1 MLART
6 AGAAPPLA
14 AAAAVALPALLRRL
28 STGTL
33 PRRSLA
39 AVEKLFKEMEGR
51 KALPWE
57 NAVTAEEAVKV
68 LGSFWGVS
76 FRPGDVLDLDVG
88 QMEALL
94 AATTPAPTLLPG
106 AAATKEAGEHAR
118 LLDNA
123 LFAHAES
130 VSSRFFGRD
139 VYYRGIVEFSNVCE
153 NDCGYCGIRK
163 HQRRARRYSMPKQ
176 EVVETA
182 EWAFRH
188 RMGTLMLQSGELNTP
203 QRLKYLVDVVRAV
216 KERTT
221 ALDAEQRSIDPA
233 ALPKDRTG
241 VGLCVAL
248 SVGELPREQYQT
260 LKDAGADRY
269 LLRIES
275 SNPELYASI
284 HPPAQKW
291 ENRVRCLRD
300 LKDIGFMIGTGVM
313 VGLPGQS
320 LRDLAGDVMFFRD
333 LGADMIGMGPYITEA
348 GTPVADMWQR
358 QFGGVDKP
366 AHMREM
372 LTLTTRMNAL
382 ARVTLGNVNIAATTA
397 LQAID
402 AVGRE
407 IALRRGANVLM
418 PILTPTKYREH
429 YTLYEGK
436 PCITDT
442 AEECQKCLNARLSMV
457 DKKLK
462 PGVWGDP
469 PSFRQSVNPVP
480 MRAASSQAGGS
491 GGSSSSSGGGGSR
504 GFATRAAGLVA
515 ALVPRGLGGRGLHTS
530 AAPAQQAQAA
540 PARAAALGV
549 APGGPAKGSDVPRT
563 NIGIFGCMNAGKSS
577 LMNRITRSE
586 TSIVDA
592 TPGTTADTKVV
603 LMELH
608 DVGPTKLFDTAGIDE
623 RGLLGEKKRRKV
635 LGVLKETDVAVV
647 VLDAARY
654 VGIPD
659 ADLPAALEWERLL
672 LEKAAAAGSTP
683 ALVYNTKLA
692 GWGATA
698 DAVAAA
704 VPRLQAVLNPGGALL
719 AAQLELAREEAAES
733 LAGFIQRAAAAAKQ
747 HDVPTSLPEQ
757 YLSEDAMVFLN
768 IPMDAETPSMRLL
781 RPQALVQ
788 EEAIR
793 HWAVT
798 LAYRMNLAH
807 ARSLDPALVQQ
818 ERARFLRALQP
829 VLAHQGPKIIVT
841 DSQAVD
847 ILHPWTL
854 DPQTGE
860 ELVPFTTFS
869 IAMIHRQSRGQLPL
883 FARGLQAFKELKSG
897 DRVLVAEACNHNRIT
912 DICNDI
918 GMVQVP
924 QKLQAQGGRGVVVEH
939 AFGREF
945 PEIEEEGGGLG
956 SYALAVHCGGC
967 MIDQQKMRARILDL
981 QEAGVPMTNYGL
993 LLSYAHSPTALER
1006 AMKPWG
1012 L

>member
-1 MLART
+1 MLRA
-6 AGAAPPLA
+6 ALLGGGGGGAVAPLA
-14 AAAAVALPALLRRL
+14 AQLAASVAVPLLRRAFTAG
-28 STGTL
+28 SL

-39 AVEKLFKEMEGR
+39 AVENLFREMEGR

-57 NAVTAEEAVKV
+57 NAVTAEEAAKV
-68 LGSFWGVS
+68 LGSFWGSS
-76 FRPGDVLDLDVG
+76 FRPGDVLDLTVN

-94 AATTPAPTLLPG
+94 SAITPASTRLPG
-106 AAATKEAGEHAR
+106 AAAAPADAERAG
-118 LLDNA
+118 LLDSA

-130 VSSRFFGRD
+130 VSNRFFGKD

-163 HQRRARRYSMPKQ
+163 HQRRARRYTMPAD
-176 EVVETA
+176 EVVEVA
-182 EWAFRH
+182 DWAFKH

-203 QRLKYLVDVVRAV
+203 QRLKYLVEVVQAV
-216 KERTT
+216 KARTQ
-221 ALDAEQRSIDPA
+221 ALDAEQRSLDPSQ
-233 ALPKDRTG
+233 LPKDTTG
-241 VGLCVAL
+241 LGLCVAL

-260 LKDAGADRY
+260 LRDAGADRY

-313 VGLPGQS
+313 VGLPGQT

-348 GTPVADMWQR
+348 GTPVADMWAA
-358 QFGGVDKP
+358 QFEGVDKG
-366 AHMREM
+366 AHMKEM

-418 PILTPTKYREH
+418 PILTPTKFREH

-457 DKKLK
+457 DKKLR

-469 PSFRQSVNPVP
+469 PSYRQSVNPVP
-480 MRAASSQAGGS
+480 LRGAATLAGGAS
-491 GGSSSSSGGGGSR
+491 RGTGGTGGGGGSS
-504 GFATRAAGLVA
+504 GGAA
-515 ALVPRGLGGRGLHTS
+515 RGLHTR
-530 AAPAQQAQAA
+530 AG
-540 PARAAALGV
+540 AAA
-549 APGGPAKGSDVPRT
+549 AAAAQPAAAATPGGPAKGSDAPRT

-586 TSIVDA
+586 TSIVDS

-608 DVGPTKLFDTAGIDE
+608 DVGPAKLFDTAGIDE
-623 RGLLGEKKRRKV
+623 AGELGEKKRRKV

-647 VLDAARY
+647 VLDAAKF
-654 VGIPD
+654 VGVPE
-659 ADLPAALEWERLL
+659 AELPAALEWELL
-672 LEKAAAAGSTP
+672 LLGRAAAAGSTP
-683 ALVYNTKLA
+683 LLVYNTKLA
-692 GWGATA
+692 AGAGRQQVEGT
-698 DAVAAA
+698 
-704 VPRLQAVLNPGGALL
+704 VPRLQAVLNPSGSVAST
-719 AAQLELAREEAAES
+719 QLELNRQEAADS
-733 LAGFIQRAAAAAKQ
+733 LAGTFQAVAAAARQ
-747 HDVPTSLPEQ
+747 HDTPRSLPDEF
-757 YLSEDAMVFLN
+757 LSEDSLVFLN
-768 IPMDAETPSMRLL
+768 IPMDAETPSLRLL

-793 HWAVT
+793 HYAAT

-807 ARSLDPALVQQ
+807 ARSSDPALVER

-829 VLAHQGPKIIVT
+829 VLAHTGPKIIVT

-854 DPQTGE
+854 DPATGE

-883 FARGLQAFKELKSG
+883 FVQGLEAFKQLKAG

-918 GMVQVP
+918 GMVQIPDKVE
-924 QKLQAQGGRGVVVEH
+924 AQGGRGVVVEH

-945 PEIEEEGGGLG
+945 PELDEEGGGLA
-956 SYALAVHCGGC
+956 SYALAIHCGGC
-967 MIDQQKMRARILDL
+967 MIDQQKIRARLLDL
-981 QEAGVPMTNYGL
+981 KEAGVPVTNYGL
-993 LLSYAHSPTALER
+993 LLSYAHSPAALER

-1012 L
+1012 LSMQS

>member
-1 MLART
+1 MLAR
-6 AGAAPPLA
+6 AVGAVPPLA
-14 AAAAVALPALLRRL
+14 AAASVALPALLRRL

-33 PRRSLA
+33 PLRSLA

-57 NAVTAEEAVKV
+57 NAVSAEEAVKV

-94 AATTPAPTLLPG
+94 AATTPASTLLPG
-106 AAATKEAGEHAR
+106 GETAERAR

-130 VSSRFFGRD
+130 VSSRFFGKD

-163 HQRRARRYSMPKQ
+163 HQRRARRYTMPRE

-203 QRLKYLVDVVRAV
+203 QRMRYLVDVIRAV
-216 KERTT
+216 KERTA
-221 ALDAEQRSIDPA
+221 ALDAAQRSIDLA
-233 ALPKDRTG
+233 ALPRDRTG

-275 SNPELYASI
+275 SNPDLYASI

-320 LRDLAGDVMFFRD
+320 LRDLAGDIMFFRD

-348 GTPVADMWQR
+348 GTPVADMWHR
-358 QFGGVDKP
+358 QFGEVDKP

-382 ARVTLGNVNIAATTA
+382 ARATLGNVNIAATTA

-469 PSFRQSVNPVP
+469 PSFRESINPVL
-480 MRAASSQAGGS
+480 MRQAASTHTGGS
-491 GGSSSSSGGGGSR
+491 GGSSGGSSR
-504 GFATRAAGLVA
+504 GYATRTAGP
-515 ALVPRGLGGRGLHTS
+515 VPPAVGFLPRSSRGLHTS
-530 AAPAQQAQAA
+530 SVAAQQAAQ
-540 PARAAALGV
+540 ARAGVLGTT
-549 APGGPAKGSDVPRT
+549 PGGPATGSDLPRT

-608 DVGPTKLFDTAGIDE
+608 DVGPAKLFDTAGIDE

-647 VLDAARY
+647 VLDVAKY
-654 VGIPD
+654 VGLPD
-659 ADLPAALEWERLL
+659 AELPAALEWERLL
-672 LEKAAAAGSTP
+672 LDRAVAAGSTP

-692 GWGATA
+692 GGGATA
-698 DAVAAA
+698 DVVAAT

-719 AAQLELAREEAAES
+719 AAQLELAREETADS

-747 HDVPTSLPEQ
+747 HDMPTSLPEQ

-807 ARSLDPALVQQ
+807 ARSNDPGLV
-818 ERARFLRALQP
+818 ERERSRFLRALQP
-829 VLAHQGPKIIVT
+829 VLAHCGPRLIVT

-847 ILHPWTL
+847 VLHPWTL
-854 DPQTGE
+854 DPQTGQ

-883 FARGLQAFKELKSG
+883 FAQGLQAFKNLKAG

-918 GMVQVP
+918 GMVQIP

-945 PEIEEEGGGLG
+945 PEIEEDGGGLG

-981 QEAGVPMTNYGL
+981 QEAGVPVTNYGL
-993 LLSYAHSPTALER
+993 LLSYAHSPAALER